1 MSYKLNLFLG
11 HRGWSGRL
19 REYEGYLYSQEAAEE
34 EGVDRA
40 QPDGLSD
47 NVASWWTEYSNPIPE
62 IICVNKRD
70 FSL

>member
-40 QPDGLSD
+40 QPGGLSD
-47 NVASWWTEYSNPIPE
+47 NVASSWWTE
-62 IICVNKRD
+62 
-70 FSL
+70 